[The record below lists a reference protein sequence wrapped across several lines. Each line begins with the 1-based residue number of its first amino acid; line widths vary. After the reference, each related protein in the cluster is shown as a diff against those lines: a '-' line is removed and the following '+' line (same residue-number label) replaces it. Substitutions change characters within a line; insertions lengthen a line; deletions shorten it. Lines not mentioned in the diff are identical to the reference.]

1 MIPHRMPPPSRAVF
15 LSHASEDAA
24 AALRIAAA
32 LRAAGIEVWLDR
44 SELRGGD
51 AWDHRIRAQL
61 RDCAL
66 FIPVIS
72 RHTARRAEA
81 YFRFEWHLADQR
93 TQLMAPSR
101 AFIVPVCVDDTEE
114 IAVEAPDSFLAVH
127 WTRLPEGATLHAFC
141 ERIAALLPAR
151 GAEAV
156 ARAAPTATPAP
167 ASPASLGGTPADALQ
182 VGSFELA
189 PSERRLSRDGRPIEL
204 GARAFDMLCVLA
216 EQPGRLVTKT
226 TLLERVWPKLVVDEN
241 NLPAQVAS
249 LRRVLGADAIRTV
262 PGFGYRL
269 ELEVV
274 RPVAAPLAPMP
285 AQAPA
290 ASSGPAPPAPLPVRA
305 VAARLSPLVGREG
318 DLAALESALA
328 SGRCVTVVGGAGV
341 GKTRLAQEVLARALG
356 SAERQAAWVDLHP
369 LTQLRHVASA
379 MALAVGV
386 TVPDRGDAFAA
397 LHQALGQA
405 PLLLILDGA
414 EHLSSELAPALEE
427 LLART
432 QQVRALVTSERP
444 LGLPGETVFRLAP
457 LAVAE
462 AEGESLEHAGGAI
475 ALFAQR
481 ATAADRRFA
490 LTPAN
495 LATVAEI
502 CRRLDGN
509 PLALELAAARIPA
522 LGAAKLLERLGDRL
536 RLLKSSEGSED
547 TRHKALQA
555 AFDWSYQLLSPAEQ
569 RVFNRLG
576 VFSGSFSLEGA
587 AQCVA
592 EGAIDACDA
601 IDLISRLVDRSLLNA
616 LPVEPP
622 RYALS
627 ETARLYALERLRA
640 TGEEPVARQR
650 MAEAMLELLDR
661 AYHEYWSADEV
672 EWLSR
677 YEPDL
682 ENVRSALSW
691 AHVHQPSLAVAL
703 YGSAWPLLYE
713 TDLNA
718 EGRRSYHELVGLLS
732 DAPPRARVARF
743 WEALATFESTRQCDR
758 ARYAAEL
765 AASMHAGEDELPA
778 RYYALMLLASNW
790 RIDNSA
796 AREAFATA
804 RSIENPDWPARL
816 LGLGAL
822 TEGALLL
829 TRGEF
834 APARRA
840 YQRALSTSLTVS
852 ERQALAATAEIV
864 ELDVACG
871 DPDAALS
878 LGRLLVE
885 RLRHSSRS
893 AVRFGLLVATLHALL
908 QKGELGEAR
917 TIALEILEVGTRL
930 EPARL
935 YTALDAMAQL
945 ACAEGRYRVAARVAA
960 RADAAYAQ
968 HGQGERRLTE
978 ARLRAQVD
986 ECLERELGAGWRES
1000 ASDPQLP
1007 LDERGACALAL
1018 GLVA

>member
-1 MIPHRMPPPSRAVF
+1 MPPPSSRAVF
-15 LSHASEDAA
+15 LSHASEDASA
-24 AALRIAAA
+24 AVRIAAA
-32 LRAAGIEVWLDR
+32 LRAAGIEVWLDH

-51 AWDHRIRAQL
+51 AWDHRIRSQL

-81 YFRFEWHLADQR
+81 YFRLEWHLADQR
-93 TQLMAPSR
+93 THLMAPSR

-114 IAVEAPDSFLAVH
+114 TSVEAPDSFLAVH
-127 WTRLPEGATLHAFC
+127 WTRLPDGATTHAFC
-141 ERIAALLPAR
+141 ERIAALLPAAR
-151 GAEAV
+151 GAAV
-156 ARAAPTATPAP
+156 AQATVSQATPAP
-167 ASPASLGGTPADALQ
+167 TAAPRANGDVLR

-189 PSERRLSRDGRPIEL
+189 PSERRLSRDGQPVEL

-216 EQPGRLVTKT
+216 EQPGRLVTKA

-241 NLPAQVAS
+241 NLPAQIAS
-249 LRRVLGADAIRTV
+249 LRRALGADAIRTV

-274 RPVAAPLAPMP
+274 QPAEAA
-285 AQAPA
+285 
-290 ASSGPAPPAPLPVRA
+290 APPASPAAASGTPAAPALLPVRA
-305 VAARLSPLVGREG
+305 VAARLSPLVGRDS
-318 DLAALESALA
+318 DLQALEAALA
-328 SGRCVTVVGGAGV
+328 SARCVTVVGGGGV
-341 GKTRLAQEVLARALG
+341 GKTRLAQEVLGRAVASPG
-356 SAERQAAWVDLHP
+356 RQAAWVDLRP

-386 TVPDRGDAFAA
+386 TVPDRGDPFAA
-397 LHQALGQA
+397 LHQALAQA

-414 EHLSSELAPALEE
+414 EHLSSELAPALAE

-432 QQVRALVTSERP
+432 QEVRALVTSELP
-444 LGLPGETVFRLAP
+444 LAVPGETVFRLGP
-457 LAVAE
+457 LA
-462 AEGESLEHAGGAI
+462 LEDAGGAV

-490 LTPAN
+490 LTETN

-536 RLLKSSEGSED
+536 RLLKSSAATED
-547 TRHKALQA
+547 TRRNALHA

-576 VFSGSFSLEGA
+576 VFSGSFSLECA
-587 AQCVA
+587 AECVC
-592 EGAIDACDA
+592 EGALDACDA
-601 IDLISRLVDRSLLNA
+601 IDLVSRLVDRSLVNA
-616 LPVEPP
+616 LPSEPP

-640 TGEEPVARQR
+640 VGEEPAARQR
-650 MAEAMLELLDR
+650 MAAAMLDLLDR
-661 AYHEYWSADEV
+661 AYVEYWSSDEA
-672 EWLSR
+672 EWLAR

-691 AHVHQPSLAVAL
+691 ARAHEPPLAVAL
-703 YGSAWPLLYE
+703 FGSAWPLLYE

-718 EGRRSYHELVGLLS
+718 EGRHSYHDTVGLLS
-732 DAPPRARVARF
+732 DGLPRARVGRF

-765 AASMHAGEDELPA
+765 AASMHAEAGELPA
-778 RYYALMLLASNW
+778 RYYALMVLASNW
-790 RIDNSA
+790 RIDNHA
-796 AREAFATA
+796 AREAFEAA
-804 RSIENPDWPARL
+804 RSIEDPAWPARL

-829 TRGEF
+829 ARGEF
-834 APARRA
+834 AAARRA
-840 YQRALSTSLTVS
+840 YARALSTSLSVS
-852 ERQALAATAEIV
+852 ERLGLAAAAEVV
-864 ELDVACG
+864 ELDVASG
-871 DPDAALS
+871 DPDAALQ
-878 LGRLLVE
+878 LARPLVA

-893 AVRFGLLVATLHALL
+893 AVRFGLLVATLQALL
-908 QKGELGEAR
+908 QKGELAEAR
-917 TIALEILEVGTRL
+917 AIALEILEVGTRL

-945 ACAEGRYRVAARVAA
+945 ACAEGRFAAAARIAA
-960 RADAAYAQ
+960 CTDAAYAK
-968 HGQGERRLTE
+968 HGQGERRPTE
-978 ARLRAQVD
+978 ARLRAQVE
-986 ECLERELGAGWRES
+986 ECLERELGKGWRES
-1000 ASDPQLP
+1000 ACDLQMP
-1007 LDERGACALAL
+1007 LDERDACRLAL
-1018 GLVA
+1018 GLTA